1 MSDRAVAPSHAPRRG
16 SRPNRMLLPIALA
29 ALALAASGLAAA
41 QATSTHKDV
50 PIPEKKPPPVGK
62 EGAPTVTIRTTEDG
76 DVVEE
81 YRSAGKVT
89 MVHVTPKVGVPYYLY
104 DDDHNGRLD
113 RSDAEKGDVKPVYYK
128 VYEWD

>member
-1 MSDRAVAPSHAPRRG
+1 MDARSAAPIPAPRRG
-16 SRPNRMLLPIALA
+16 TRPARALLLSVAV
-29 ALALAASGLAAA
+29 LALSASGFAVA
-41 QATSTHKDV
+41 QSAGTSKDV

-62 EGAPTVTIRTTEDG
+62 EGTPTVTIRTTEDG

-81 YRSAGKVT
+81 YRTAGKVT
-89 MVHVTPKVGVPYYLY
+89 MVHVTPKVGGPYYLY
-104 DDDHNGRLD
+104 DDDKNGRLD